1 MLQRKTR
8 QVDVG
13 GVPLGGGA
21 PVSVQTMLADDPHD
35 LKAISAH
42 LTSCA
47 EAGADIVCAAVS
59 TAVTMEM
66 NESGRKL
73 SENYANFVD
82 DISRGFSV
90 SMKLFEEN
98 MNRILQAMHEKLA
111 AVENIHGNANAKA
124 EFVRE
129 AEGCAAALSRL
140 QVAIRDMTDAL
151 NVPEE
156 K

>member
-1 MLQRKTR
+1 MSSAINDQTEKTM
-8 QVDVG
+8 Q
-13 GVPLGGGA
+13 L
-21 PVSVQTMLADDPHD
+21 SN
-35 LKAISAH
+35 
-42 LTSCA
+42 
-47 EAGADIVCAAVS
+47 AV
-59 TAVTMEM
+59 AKEM

-111 AVENIHGNANAKA
+111 AVENIHGNAAAKS
-124 EFVRE
+124 EFIRE

-140 QVAIRDMTDAL
+140 QMVVRDMTDAM
-151 NVPEE
+151 NVSEE